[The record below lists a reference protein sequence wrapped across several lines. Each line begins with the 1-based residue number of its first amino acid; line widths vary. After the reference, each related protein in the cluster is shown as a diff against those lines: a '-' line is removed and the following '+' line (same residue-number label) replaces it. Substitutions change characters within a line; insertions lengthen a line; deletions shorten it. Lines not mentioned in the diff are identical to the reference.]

1 MNRTMMKKYAR
12 LIVRSGAN
20 VRRGQVVSLN
30 VSIDQGDF
38 AAILIEECYR
48 AGASRVDVEWSF
60 QKQTLLDYQYR
71 SEESLS
77 TVPAWK
83 EERIRLTTEEL
94 PCRILILSD
103 DPDGLAGI
111 DQDKMHKASMARYA
125 VMKKYEDL
133 LENMQ
138 QWVIAAVPSETWAMK
153 VFPNLSRRA
162 AVEKLWDAILSTV
175 YVSRTGDPLKT
186 WKQRNEDFQKRCAL
200 LNAHHFDTIVY
211 KSANGTDFRAGM
223 IPEAN
228 WCGGGEKS
236 KQGIFFNP
244 NLPTEEIFTSP
255 MRGKAEGKLV
265 STKPLSW
272 QGQLIENFWM
282 RFEDGHVV
290 ECGAEKGEELLRKMI
305 SMDEGASYLG
315 ELALV
320 PSSSPINQ
328 SGILFYNTLFDE
340 NASCHVALGRGF
352 CDVIENFTERSLEE
366 CQKLGVNDSMIHVDF
381 MIGAD
386 DLSITGYK
394 DGVPT
399 PIFVNGEWAPEF
411 TL

>member
-1 MNRTMMKKYAR
+1 MNRSMMKKYAR
-12 LIVRSGAN
+12 LIVRAGAN
-20 VRRGQVVSLN
+20 VRRGQVVSLR

-77 TVPAWK
+77 TIPAWK
-83 EERIRLTTEEL
+83 EERIKLTTEEL

-111 DQDKMHKASMARYA
+111 DQEKMHKASMARYA

-186 WKQRNEDFQKRCAL
+186 WKQRNEDFQKRCTL

-211 KSANGTDFRAGM
+211 KSANGTDFRADL

-255 MRGKAEGKLV
+255 MRGKAEGRLV

>member
-83 EERIRLTTEEL
+83 EERIKLTTEEL

-103 DPDGLAGI
+103 DPDGLTGI
-111 DQDKMHKASMARYA
+111 DQEKMHKASMARYA

-200 LNAHHFDTIVY
+200 LNAHHFDTIAY
-211 KSANGTDFRAGM
+211 KSANGTDFHAGM